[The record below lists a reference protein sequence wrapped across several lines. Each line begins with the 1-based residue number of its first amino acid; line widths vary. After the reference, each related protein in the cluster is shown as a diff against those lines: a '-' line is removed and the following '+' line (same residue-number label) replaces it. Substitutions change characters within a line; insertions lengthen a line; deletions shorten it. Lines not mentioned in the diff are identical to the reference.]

1 MAGTWNYGSREKLDV
16 TVKQSPWNKPWVEV
30 QLLKGR
36 GGSFWPSFE
45 DLFRIVQGICECE
58 DTKYPGGRGRDMVAD
73 FLQDACYEPDFEVL
87 RDRYGIP
94 ARPLEPVK
102 VF

>member
-1 MAGTWNYGSREKLDV
+1 MAGIWNYGSKEKLKV
-16 TVKQSPWNKPWVEV
+16 TIKASPWNKPWVEV

-45 DLFRIVQGICECE
+45 DLHRIINLIAACEG
-58 DTKYPGGRGRDMVAD
+58 TKYPNGEDMLAD
-73 FLQDACYEPDFEVL
+73 FLVDCVYEPDFEVL

-94 ARPLEPVK
+94 ARPLPAVQ